1 MAESKGPT
9 TFPRFQK
16 VGGPAAQ
23 KVGGPA
29 AALPRSNLGGARQ
42 LVRNHEQ
49 TGTVAPS
56 ENGRLP
62 PVPAHQLA
70 SAHKSFICPKRSPD
84 SVTY

>member
-1 MAESKGPT
+1 MCSLKRNQRNGKTEWIPFYQEVT
-9 TFPRFQK
+9 L
-16 VGGPAAQ
+16 V
-23 KVGGPA
+23 
-29 AALPRSNLGGARQ
+29 ALVS

-62 PVPAHQLA
+62 LDLAHQLA
-70 SAHKSFICPKRSPD
+70 SDQENLICPNGSPD